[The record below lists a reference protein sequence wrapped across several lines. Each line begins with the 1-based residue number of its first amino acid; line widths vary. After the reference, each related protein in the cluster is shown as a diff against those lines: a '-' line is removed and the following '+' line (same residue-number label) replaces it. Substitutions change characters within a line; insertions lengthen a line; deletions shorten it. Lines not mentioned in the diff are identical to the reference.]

1 MEYNLKIILFL
12 FILLLYYYNNYDSNF
27 IEGYRE
33 GDYIDFYTKLLK
45 LDSLNSLD
53 PTRKFDLSFYNYFTI
68 VNEDSVDEYRQIA
81 KENLGSSE
89 ERRDDPL
96 LIVVTQEDL
105 ETLLW
110 GTSGKGRGTI
120 QCTWWQAQCIPLLQV
135 AIEELKLK
143 PQDFKRP
150 KKVKKDE
157 LKDYDQEDYIEALSK
172 DSLDNEIITLYRIN
186 LVKLNKLDDDTN
198 YKAVFTSLNQDLNQ
212 ALSEEMNFDFD
223 SDEYIEKVQALS
235 LDEDYHESFEAHV
248 TELPYDKSI
257 YNGFIKASNFL
268 KSNPKIMSTGK
279 SIVHQFKQGE
289 YEDIKNFV
297 EEIC

>member
-27 IEGYRE
+27 NEGYRE
-33 GDYIDFYTKLLK
+33 GDYIDLYTKLLK

-53 PTRKFDLSFYNYFTI
+53 PTRKFDLSFYNYFSL

-110 GTSGKGRGTI
+110 GTSGKGGGTI

-212 ALSEEMNFDFD
+212 ALSEEMNFDGAGYLQIPLKGLGAKD
-223 SDEYIEKVQALS
+223 QYILPVCRRS
-235 LDEDYHESFEAHV
+235 LVGNTLGNDQSVSAKGGRRIFRV
-248 TELPYDKSI
+248 VSVGI
-257 YNGFIKASNFL
+257 RWFI
-268 KSNPKIMSTGK
+268 PGRRR
-279 SIVHQFKQGE
+279 G
-289 YEDIKNFV
+289 
-297 EEIC
+297 